1 MPKYF
6 LILLLFINLSVHS
19 QESSLEFKT
28 NIGFFNN
35 NINAELLFQSFGFL
49 DENEKRNILSVLK
62 SKNNIAFEIN
72 NSFTYKNSKEWGLS
86 LSNNVGAYATYSK
99 SLVQLSLLGNTPFK
113 GENLKLDPIDI
124 TAFNY
129 SQLNFLYK
137 WNKKVETNLGLILG
151 HHLFNANVNK
161 GFFYTDSQASFISY
175 ELDYEAHF
183 TNSADLRQNPY
194 SNNGYGASFG
204 ICYKDS
210 IDKGSIEITINDLGF
225 INWNKKTTNMYIK
238 NQYEFEGIYVDNFIN
253 FNDSIIRNEINSLQ
267 NNLQANTKESFMW
280 KIPTRLSFKINQ
292 SLKSSF
298 IQTYSISM
306 DHRIN
311 LYNTPRFALEISKKI
326 KKHNMTLGYHIGG
339 VEHSGFQFKYNYL
352 GEKNQLYIH
361 TQQFNF
367 GIPSLSYG
375 LHVGI
380 GIKRIFSKIDKITN

>member
-6 LILLLFINLSVHS
+6 LILLLFLNLSVYS
-19 QESSLEFKT
+19 QESSVEFKT
-28 NIGFFNN
+28 DIGFFNN

-49 DENEKRNILSVLK
+49 DETEKYNILNVLK
-62 SKNNIAFEIN
+62 SKNNIAFEMN

-99 SLVQLSLLGNTPFK
+99 SLAQLILLGNTPFK

-129 SQLNFLYK
+129 TQLKFLYK
-137 WNKKVETNLGLILG
+137 WNKKIETNVGLILG
-151 HHLFNANVNK
+151 HHLLNANVNK
-161 GFFYTDSQASFISY
+161 GYFYTDSQASFINY

-183 TNSADLRQNPY
+183 TNSIDLRQNPY

-204 ICYKDS
+204 MRYKES
-210 IDKGSIEITINDLGF
+210 IDKGSIQITISDIGF
-225 INWNKKTTNMYIK
+225 INWNKKTTNIYIK

-253 FNDSIIRNEINSLQ
+253 FNDSIIRNEIDSLQ
-267 NNLQANTKESFMW
+267 YNLQVNTKESFIW
-280 KIPTRLSFKINQ
+280 KIPTRLSLKINQ
-292 SLKSSF
+292 SLNSSF
-298 IQTYSISM
+298 IQTYSITM

-311 LYNTPRFALEISKKI
+311 LYNTPRFAIEISKKI

-339 VEHSGFQFKYNYL
+339 VEHIGFQFKYFYL
-352 GEKNQLYIH
+352 GEKNQLYIC
-361 TQQFNF
+361 TKQFNF

-380 GIKRIFSKIDKITN
+380 GIKRVFSRTN